1 MDDSVSVRTAN
12 ALDHIV
18 ERLAHLEEKIDVLM
32 SALQQSEYREEI
44 ARVRQN
50 AKDRVRS
57 LET

>member
-1 MDDSVSVRTAN
+1 MDDAVSVRTAN
-12 ALDHIV
+12 ALDHVV
-18 ERLAHLEEKIDVLM
+18 ERLAHIEEKIDVLM

-57 LET
+57 LNP